1 MRKKVISIMS
11 LVLAG
16 TMITASLTGCGTEAK
31 ATDQEIPMEEE
42 TIVVLDSET
51 EQETEVVNDEVEPET
66 ETVEEV
72 PDVVYEEHEF
82 FYVRDK
88 LDLSSVEEIDFDAL
102 NLDNSGTYDLHES
115 VNFYGSKGA
124 VIGYTKPEISV
135 EVMNSSE
142 DWYELYF
149 ENGLFCEL
157 WVPVK
162 QI

>member
-42 TIVVLDSET
+42 TIVVTDGET

-66 ETVEEV
+66 ETVAEAE
-72 PDVVYEEHEF
+72 PEVVYEEHEF

-88 LDLSSVEEIDFDAL
+88 LDMTDATPMDMNDLNVEGKNYTLQD
-102 NLDNSGTYDLHES
+102 S
-115 VNFYGSKGA
+115 VNIYA
-124 VIGYTKPEISV
+124 TTKEH
-135 EVMNSSE
+135 
-142 DWYELYF
+142 
-149 ENGLFCEL
+149 
-157 WVPVK
+157 
-162 QI
+162 